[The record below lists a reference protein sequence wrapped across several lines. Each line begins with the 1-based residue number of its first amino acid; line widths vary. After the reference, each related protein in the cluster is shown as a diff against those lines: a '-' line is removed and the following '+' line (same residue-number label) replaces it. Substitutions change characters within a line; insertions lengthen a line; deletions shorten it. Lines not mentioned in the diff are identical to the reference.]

1 MGWYGGLGARL
12 IWMSPELPGALG
24 AAPTVDATTNM
35 VEANWRDPLAIGIGS
50 EFVPGCYLFK
60 LVAST
65 GQARFVPL
73 TVREDANY
81 SAYLVVNAV
90 TTWQAYNDW
99 GGHSLY
105 LGVGRGGTSYAN
117 RSRIVSFDRPYST
130 NGAPD
135 FLGFE
140 LPVVRL
146 VERLGLDITYTT
158 SVDMHR
164 HPELLADHKALIS
177 LGHDEYWSKQ
187 MRDGAETARDHG
199 VNLAFLGANAAFR
212 QIRFEASP
220 LGADRHEVCYKSA
233 AEDPLAR
240 TNPSLTTVNWREPPV
255 TRPENQLIGEQYECN
270 PVSADMVVTDP
281 TNWVFAGTGLQRG
294 SRLPGL
300 VGGEYDRFYPA
311 TGVPKT
317 VEILAHSPLTCRG
330 RPSYA
335 DMTYY
340 TAPSGAGIFDTGTQA
355 WTTRLDPAHQ
365 LQPVIDIT
373 TNVLLTF
380 GHGPAGLQHPSQP
393 NS

>member
-1 MGWYGGLGARL
+1 
-12 IWMSPELPGALG
+12 
-24 AAPTVDATTNM
+24 
-35 VEANWRDPLAIGIGS
+35 
-50 EFVPGCYLFK
+50 
-60 LVAST
+60 
-65 GQARFVPL
+65 
-73 TVREDANY
+73 
-81 SAYLVVNAV
+81 
-90 TTWQAYNDW
+90 
-99 GGHSLY
+99 
-105 LGVGRGGTSYAN
+105 
-117 RSRIVSFDRPYST
+117 
-130 NGAPD
+130 
-135 FLGFE
+135 
-140 LPVVRL
+140 